1 MQTRETRDDDDLIR
15 ERLHKLLAERS
26 QSEIA
31 RKTGSQVAAVN
42 RYVHGARVPA
52 SFCSS
57 LVRGLGVNPSWLLV
71 GEGSPYLSD
80 VPEQTA
86 KLGENLLELVEAMSA
101 VSRMLLGE
109 LTGKHHLKVLR
120 ELNDALLRHEQL
132 RATLNER
139 SRPVFERILSDFQKA
154 LDGLETD
161 RADHLRK
168 AADQLS
174 RLCDDE
180 TLTRNYLRMCAY
192 HEFQLRHSQRFIQTQ
207 RKLFLRSISDSALF
221 NDESCDEGR
230 RIVIALIQMDRMDEA
245 RKMCQALLTL
255 AGEEGRHWP
264 SYARLETALGNLTA
278 DGGRLYE
285 GVALIQRN
293 LPRLT
298 GMHQTVAQAALAR
311 MLLWAGVLDIE
322 GAAAIGPPS
331 DAKAEHF
338 LQYAWWTR
346 DRAALDKAMRYAA
359 REDLKPVWRVR
370 FYLVLAEAMQ
380 KLLSRPGQLNVDD
393 VAQRLQ
399 QTRVGELENADHAT
413 FTIETACADLHL
425 VADEHA
431 AAMRRFKRAQECL
444 DKLMPEVV
452 PSPLELG
459 GHYRNAMVL
468 LASTKK
474 KEEQDLLQQAHEY
487 FKFRYNHGYR
497 VFESLV

>member
-1 MQTRETRDDDDLIR
+1 MQPREDRDDDDLIR

-42 RYVHGARVPA
+42 RYVHGARIPA

-57 LVRGLGVNPSWLLV
+57 LVRGIGVNPSWLLV
-71 GEGSPYLSD
+71 GEGSPFLAD

-154 LDGLETD
+154 LDSLDRD

-180 TLTRNYLRMCAY
+180 TLTRNYLRACAY
-192 HEFQLRHSQRFIQTQ
+192 HEFQQRHSQRFLQTQ
-207 RKLFLRSISDSALF
+207 RKLFLRSISDVALF
-221 NDESCDEGR
+221 NDASCDEGR
-230 RIVIALIQMDRMDEA
+230 RIVIALIQMDRVHEA
-245 RKMCQALLTL
+245 RKMCVALLTL
-255 AGEEGRHWP
+255 AGEEGRNWP

-278 DGGRLYE
+278 DSGRLYE

-311 MLLWAGVLDIE
+311 LLLWAGVVDMD
-322 GAAAIGPPS
+322 GAAGIGPPS
-331 DAKAEHF
+331 DAKAEH
-338 LQYAWWTR
+338 LLAYAWWTR
-346 DRAALDKAMRYAA
+346 DRANLDTALKYAA
-359 REDLKPVWRVR
+359 REDLKPVWRVSFFELLAR
-370 FYLVLAEAMQ
+370 AAQKQLARPGSLDLAELAS
-380 KLLSRPGQLNVDD
+380 KLSE
-393 VAQRLQ
+393 
-399 QTRVGELENADHAT
+399 TRASEIENADLAA
-413 FTIETACADLHL
+413 FTIETVCADLAFL
-425 VADEHA
+425 GQDTTQAT
-431 AAMRRFKRAQECL
+431 RRFRKAQECL
-444 DKLMPEVV
+444 AKLMPDVV
-452 PSPLELG
+452 PPPLELA
-459 GHYRNAMVL
+459 GHYRTAREL
-468 LASTKK
+468 LADSKK
-474 KEEQDLLQQAHEY
+474 KEDAELLAQAQEY
-487 FKFRYNHGYR
+487 FRFRYQHGYR
-497 VFESLV
+497 IFEALA